1 MKHCDLT
8 SADMESANLRN
19 ANLTG
24 AILDCT
30 NLYGADLRWAVYDK
44 SAVVSGGM
52 KVHSRWCSLVSQSAA
67 LSCALTDTA
76 LHCCGATLAMLP
88 VRWCWPQ
95 CCPDGVLQG
104 ALLGAI
110 DWRAQNLQG
119 AELHHAD
126 LQVT

>member
-52 KVHSRWCSLVSQSAA
+52 KVNSHWCSLVPQSAA
-67 LSCALTDTA
+67 LCWTYTA
-76 LHCCGATLAMLP
+76 LVLLWRCSGDALSALVLASVLP
-88 VRWCWPQ
+88 
-95 CCPDGVLQG
+95 
-104 ALLGAI
+104 
-110 DWRAQNLQG
+110 
-119 AELHHAD
+119 
-126 LQVT
+126 